1 MPTSTASTDP
11 AGRDTADDPRG
22 HAALL
27 LLSAA
32 SGAADAFVF
41 LRVGQV
47 FAGVM
52 TGNLVLLGASAAG
65 AGEDGVALRVV
76 TALAG
81 YGCGVAWGAVAGERT
96 WWRLPVMLL
105 AEVVLLAA
113 GAVLWACGV
122 ITSDGESLG
131 LLVLMALAM
140 GIQGRVRATPTNY
153 FTGTLTSLVG
163 RLARGPCAAGRLGRR
178 PAGLRGGGC
187 GGGRAG
193 GAPVAGGR
201 GRAGGRAGRCGAARR
216 GDGAACGSGARGAV
230 GPGQKEAP
238 AGSGESSRG
247 GSGGGAQRIVHI

>member
-122 ITSDGESLG
+122 ITSDAESLG

-163 RLARGPCAAGRLGRR
+163 RLARGAL
-178 PAGLRGGGC
+178 
-187 GGGRAG
+187 
-193 GAPVAGGR
+193 
-201 GRAGGRAGRCGAARR
+201 RR
-216 GDGAACGSGARGAV
+216 GDGWVVGRLVSVVAGAAVAALAVRLWPAAGAV
-230 GPGQKEAP
+230 PAAALAAAALLVEATGRRAVPAREGP
-238 AGSGESSRG
+238 
-247 GSGGGAQRIVHI
+247 